1 MDGAG
6 RIILT
11 QSGKV
16 LLPESKLPQRELSAS
31 VKDLLTE
38 GAVKRDDRVQSVLTM
53 ARTDLVERGP
63 SGEPAEEPA
72 LVSPVGTAVRS
83 TRPDFSWKPVEGA
96 TNYTLFVTD
105 RERKIVWKGF
115 AGKST
120 SLTWPPQGPELVRGE
135 VYLWQVEALV
145 REEARLSRWDFFVV
159 LDEAELR
166 SVTTSEKLYPD
177 SALLLGALYERSG
190 LYDDAERE
198 FYRLAELNPMS
209 PLPGKMLAS
218 LRQLRQSP

>member
-1 MDGAG
+1 
-6 RIILT
+6 
-11 QSGKV
+11 
-16 LLPESKLPQRELSAS
+16 
-31 VKDLLTE
+31 
-38 GAVKRDDRVQSVLTM
+38 
-53 ARTDLVERGP
+53 
-63 SGEPAEEPA
+63 
-72 LVSPVGTAVRS
+72 
-83 TRPDFSWKPVEGA
+83 
-96 TNYTLFVTD
+96 
-105 RERKIVWKGF
+105 
-115 AGKST
+115 
-120 SLTWPPQGPELVRGE
+120 
-135 VYLWQVEALV
+135 VEALV